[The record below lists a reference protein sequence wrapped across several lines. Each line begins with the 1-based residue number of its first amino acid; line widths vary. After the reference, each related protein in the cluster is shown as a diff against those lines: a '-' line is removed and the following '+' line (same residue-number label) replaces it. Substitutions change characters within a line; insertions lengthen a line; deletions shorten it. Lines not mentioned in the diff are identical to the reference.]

1 METAQ
6 ARLTVLFEAPFWVGL
21 FERESEGRYSVC
33 KVTFGAEPKDCEVYQ
48 YLLDHWHTLSTY
60 SLAFS
65 PALTT
70 RPPDTRPVNPKRR
83 NRLIQKQDGIGTKA
97 QQALKLQQEQG
108 KLARRSRTRQQ
119 REEEQERKFRLLQQ
133 KKKEKRR
140 GR

>member
-48 YLLDHWHTLSTY
+48 YLLDHWHTL
-60 SLAFS
+60 AFS

-108 KLARRSRTRQQ
+108 KLARWSRTRQLGV
-119 REEEQERKFRLLQQ
+119 EEQEGNFGLLQQ
-133 KKKEKRR
+133 NKK
-140 GR
+140 

>member
-48 YLLDHWHTLSTY
+48 YLLDHWHTL
-60 SLAFS
+60 AFS

-83 NRLIQKQDGIGTKA
+83 NRLI
-97 QQALKLQQEQG
+97 
-108 KLARRSRTRQQ
+108 
-119 REEEQERKFRLLQQ
+119 
-133 KKKEKRR
+133 
-140 GR
+140 